1 MISLNP
7 TTPPQPSALHAQ
19 EGFSGNSGR
28 SYGNDTEMANIG
40 PQVVERWA
48 AIAGRWTFYEK
59 TAQYQGPEERQP
71 WPPLGLAR
79 ASLPFRDGVIRSR
92 IRLSRTEKTTG
103 GLFLG
108 FQSVK
113 SLYFMAQIGGFDRAY
128 ALAEHRPEV
137 GWRLLDS
144 AGLLSNLTKD
154 TAYDLKVSVAG
165 QSIRLTVDEV
175 EVLNSVLPTP
185 MEGTGFGLYAW
196 GDASIEFSE
205 TTVER
210 SLPRIFVIMPFAE
223 PFDTLYRDVIFPVAH
238 NLGFE
243 VIRVDEIVGP
253 GIIIEDIQR
262 QVEGAH
268 AVVAEISTH
277 NPNVFY
283 ELGYAHALR
292 KPAVL
297 LVRRQEGQVMPF
309 DIRGYRAIFYD
320 DSIGGKKSVERSLEQ
335 HLKAILGE

>member
-1 MISLNP
+1 
-7 TTPPQPSALHAQ
+7 
-19 EGFSGNSGR
+19 
-28 SYGNDTEMANIG
+28 MANMG
-40 PQVVERWA
+40 PQVIEKWA
-48 AIAGRWTFYEK
+48 AIAGRWRFSEK
-59 TAQYQGPEERQP
+59 TAEYQGPEEPQRGP
-71 WPPLGLAR
+71 LLGLAR

-92 IRLSRTEKTTG
+92 IKLSRTEKTAG

-113 SLYFMAQIGGFDRAY
+113 SLYFMATIGAFDRAY
-128 ALAEHRPEV
+128 VISEFRPEV

-154 TAYDLKVSVAG
+154 KAYDIKVSVSG

-175 EVLNSVLPTP
+175 EVLTTVLPSP
-185 MEGTGFGLYAW
+185 MEATGFGLYAW
-196 GDASIEFSE
+196 DDASIDFAE
-205 TTVER
+205 TNVER
-210 SLPRIFVIMPFAE
+210 SVPQIFVIMPFSE
-223 PFDTLYRDVIFPVAH
+223 PFDTLYRDVIFPVAR

-253 GIIIEDIQR
+253 GLIIEDIQR

-268 AVVAEISTH
+268 AVVAEISTQ

-292 KPAVL
+292 KPAIL

-309 DIRGYRAIFYD
+309 DIRAYRAIFYD
-320 DSIGGKKSVERSLEQ
+320 DSIGGKKSVEKNLEQ
-335 HLKAILGE
+335 HLRAILRE